1 MDKRISNFSQIAYI
15 RRYTLNGG
23 KEDGLRVIEVNNG
36 NLRFLL
42 NESKALDILQMWHCG
57 VNISFISKNGFS
69 KREIPFMRR
78 FEGGMM
84 YTCGL
89 DDVGGREGYELH
101 GNFHNN
107 PASIILCKC
116 DENGVKIVAETDDT
130 ELFGHNLRMRRT
142 ITTDIYSDELNI
154 TDELMNLGTKQENY
168 ALLYHIN
175 VGYPMLDEG
184 VTIESDAKEVIPRN
198 EWSKKRIANRT
209 TRLAPVDNE
218 QETCYFIKNKT
229 PQIKVEN
236 KKLGKTFKLTYSEGS
251 LPYFIQWNGGAS
263 QDYAIGTEVST
274 TLLDDKFK
282 YNQINAGESIAFNLT
297 MKVSNNE

>member
-1 MDKRISNFSQIAYI
+1 MDGKISNFAQIAYV
-15 RRYTLNGG
+15 RRYVMSGG

-36 NLRFLL
+36 KLRFLL
-42 NESKALDILQMWHCG
+42 NESKALDLLQLWHNG
-57 VNISFISKNGFS
+57 TNISFVSKNGFS

-107 PASIILCKC
+107 PALVIECRC
-116 DENGVKIVAETDDT
+116 DESGIKIVSETDDT
-130 ELFGHNLRMRRT
+130 ELFGHNITMRRT
-142 ITTDIYSDELNI
+142 ITTDILSDELNI
-154 TDELMNLGTKQENY
+154 TDELINRGTKTENY
-168 ALLYHIN
+168 ALLYHVN

-184 VTIESDAKEVIPRN
+184 VTITSDATSVTPRN
-198 EWSKKRIANRT
+198 DWSKQQIKNRT
-209 TRLAPVDNE
+209 TRVLPVDNE
-218 QETCYFIKNKT
+218 QETCYFITNKT
-229 PQIKVEN
+229 PQILVEN
-236 KKLGKTFKLTYSEGS
+236 KKINKTFKLSYSDDT

-263 QDYAIGTEVST
+263 QDYALGTEVST

-282 YNQINAGESIAFNLT
+282 YNQIKAGETVTFKLN
-297 MKVSNNE
+297 MKLS